1 MARSTVP
8 TTTQYRTSS
17 TATTRRNARPPSPT
31 STTYSRRGGRSN
43 SVVTSVRRHGA
54 SRPPTRASTHGDDS
68 PASIV
73 ALLQGKGSGNEIG
86 IAAICLLTGKT
97 VVTQI
102 ADNATFHKTIQHL
115 YSHPPSAI
123 IVPDTMLQDDIN
135 QQTRKYKEKRSI
147 GNGLLVEQLEEEF
160 EIDCMGVERV
170 LWNKET
176 GRDFVESLA
185 VNDELKASTL
195 MAVEDK
201 FYALCAVSA
210 LFKYLKMEKGIEIQ
224 ERSLRIRYAASE
236 GTMFIDVETARSLEL
251 VRNGLTNKTNNTL
264 YSVLN
269 HCHTPMGSRLLRT
282 NILQPENSLKL
293 IDDRLDATQELVKF
307 GEKLTIIRSKLGS
320 VAKLDLDSILSQISQ
335 QQLHFMEVNVTD
347 TRISLL
353 LNLMEYLQVVQ
364 ALQGELVDTESHTL
378 QSIAKDFSAQQL
390 VQVFGTIDACLSR
403 EVSAGKKAKSQNSRI
418 SRLFAVRASFAPL
431 LDVARQTYQENLQ
444 DIYDLEKEVYTTY
457 GTTCQ
462 VENKGSNF
470 YFTVPADNIEDDLP
484 NEFFGIEKMKNKL
497 RFTNQELAGFQIERR
512 RRILTGENSQ
522 LKRCAKLSQSEQE
535 VLLISGQIVANLV
548 SDVMETLSGLYHCTE
563 AVSLI
568 GSSATDVCQVA
579 VLDLVASFAFHAN
592 SHNCIRPEFKDT
604 LAIHSGRHPI
614 LDRTLATG
622 ECVPNHVYASRG
634 SANFQIIQGPNMS
647 GKSTYLR
654 QIGILTVQA
663 MIGCFVPAEYACF
676 PLPDALLSRLSNDDS
691 MEKCLSTFAAEMATS
706 AMILGLATSSSLV
719 LIDELGR
726 GTSSLEGMGISH
738 AIAEALITRK
748 TLVFFATHYH
758 DSAVI
763 LGNLPGVVKL
773 HLKVQHDTSK
783 EASSEFTST
792 FSYKVAEGAA
802 PISHYGLETA
812 KLASLPESVIER
824 ATEVAGKLSA
834 LEEQGRQSSLS
845 NITVHRRKVLW
856 ELRAKLKQVAN
867 ASRLDNASL
876 GRFLQDL
883 QKQCYEDLHQSL
895 QLTNRSMVFKSQA
908 S

>member
-8 TTTQYRTSS
+8 TIPQYRTAS
-17 TATTRRNARPPSPT
+17 TATTSRQNAFPPSPT
-31 STTYSRRGGRSN
+31 NTAYSRRGGRSN
-43 SVVTSVRRHGA
+43 SVVTSVRRHGI
-54 SRPPTRASTHGDDS
+54 SRPPTRASTHADDS
-68 PASIV
+68 PPFVV

-86 IAAICLLTGKT
+86 VAAICLLTGKT

-123 IVPDTMLQDDIN
+123 IVPDTMLQDHN
-135 QQTRKYKEKRSI
+135 RQQYRKHERRTI
-147 GNGLLVEQLEEEF
+147 GDGLLVEQLEEEF
-160 EIDCMGVERV
+160 EIECMGVERA
-170 LWNKET
+170 LWNRET

-185 VNDELKASTL
+185 VDDELKASTL

-201 FYALCAVSA
+201 FYALCALSA
-210 LFKYLKMEKGIEIQ
+210 LFKYLKLEKGIEIQ

-236 GTMFIDVETARSLEL
+236 GTMFIDVDTARSLEL
-251 VRNGLTNKTNNTL
+251 VRNGLTNKTTNTL
-264 YSVLN
+264 FSVLN

-282 NILQPENSLKL
+282 NILQPGNFVKL
-293 IDDRLDATQELVKF
+293 IDDKLDATQELVKC
-307 GEKLTIIRSKLGS
+307 GDKLTIIRSKLAS
-320 VAKLDLDSILSQISQ
+320 VAQLDLDSILSQISQ
-335 QQLHFMEVNVTD
+335 QQLHIMEVNVTD

-364 ALQGELVDTESHTL
+364 ALQEELANTESHIL
-378 QSIAKDFSAQQL
+378 RSIAKDFSGQQL
-390 VQVFGTIDACLSR
+390 DQVFGIIDACLSR
-403 EVSAGKKAKSQNSRI
+403 EVSVGKSAKGQNSRI

-444 DIYDLEKEVYTTY
+444 DIYDSTHNF
-457 GTTCQ
+457 TCQ

-470 YFTVPADNIEDDLP
+470 YFTVPADDIEDALP
-484 NEFFGIEKMKNKL
+484 SEFYGVEKMKNKI
-497 RFTNQELAGFQIERR
+497 RFTNQELESHGK
-512 RRILTGENSQ
+512 TGNEKN
-522 LKRCAKLSQSEQE
+522 
-535 VLLISGQIVANLV
+535 
-548 SDVMETLSGLYHCTE
+548 
-563 AVSLI
+563 
-568 GSSATDVCQVA
+568 VA
-579 VLDLVASFAFHAN
+579 VLDLVAGFAFHAN
-592 SHNCIRPEFKDT
+592 GHNCIRPEFKDT

-614 LDRTLATG
+614 LDRTLGTG
-622 ECVPNHVYASRG
+622 ECVPNHVYASKG

-663 MIGCFVPAEYACF
+663 MVGCFVPAEYACF

-706 AMILGLATSSSLV
+706 AMILGLATPRTLV

-758 DSAVI
+758 DLTVI

-773 HLKVQHDTSK
+773 HLKVQHDASK
-783 EASSEFTST
+783 ETSSEFAST

-802 PISHYGLETA
+802 PLSHYGLETA

-824 ATEVAGKLSA
+824 ATEVAKKLSA

-845 NITVHRRKVLW
+845 NLIVHRRKVLW
-856 ELRAKLKQVAN
+856 EREHLKLRAKLKQVAST
-867 ASRLDNASL
+867 SRLDNASL
-876 GRFLQDL
+876 AGFLQDL
-883 QKQCYEDLHQSL
+883 QKQSYEDLHQSL
-895 QLTNRSMVFKSQA
+895 QLTTQSMGSRSQA

>member
-8 TTTQYRTSS
+8 AIPQHRTAS
-17 TATTRRNARPPSPT
+17 TATTSRQNALPPSPT
-31 STTYSRRGGRSN
+31 NTAYSRRGGRSN
-43 SVVTSVRRHGA
+43 SVVTSVRRHGI
-54 SRPPTRASTHGDDS
+54 SRPPTRASTHADDS
-68 PASIV
+68 PPFVV

-86 IAAICLLTGKT
+86 VAAICLLTGKT

-123 IVPDTMLQDDIN
+123 IVPDTMLQDDN
-135 QQTRKYKEKRSI
+135 KQQYLKHERRTI
-147 GNGLLVEQLEEEF
+147 GDGLLVEQLEEEF
-160 EIDCMGVERV
+160 EIECMGVERA
-170 LWNKET
+170 LWNRET

-185 VNDELKASTL
+185 VDDELKASTL

-210 LFKYLKMEKGIEIQ
+210 LFKYLKLEKGIEIQ

-236 GTMFIDVETARSLEL
+236 GTMFIDVDTARSLEL
-251 VRNGLTNKTNNTL
+251 VRNGLTNKTTNTL
-264 YSVLN
+264 FSVLN

-282 NILQPENSLKL
+282 SILQPGNFVKL
-293 IDDRLDATQELVKF
+293 IDDRLDATQELVKC
-307 GEKLTIIRSKLGS
+307 GDKLTIIRSKFAS
-320 VAKLDLDSILSQISQ
+320 VAQLDLDSILSQISQ
-335 QQLHFMEVNVTD
+335 QQLHIMEVNVTD

-364 ALQGELVDTESHTL
+364 ALREELANTESHIL
-378 QSIAKDFSAQQL
+378 RSIAKDFSGQQL
-390 VQVFGTIDACLSR
+390 DQVFGIIDACLSR
-403 EVSAGKKAKSQNSRI
+403 EVSVGKSAKGQNSRI

-444 DIYDLEKEVYTTY
+444 DIYDSTHSF
-457 GTTCQ
+457 TCQ
-462 VENKGSNF
+462 VENKGRNF
-470 YFTVPADNIEDDLP
+470 YFTVPADDIEHALP
-484 NEFFGIEKMKNKL
+484 SEFYG
-497 RFTNQELAGFQIERR
+497 EL
-512 RRILTGENSQ
+512 Q

-535 VLLISGQIVANLV
+535 VLLISGQIVANLI
-548 SDVMETLSGLYHCTE
+548 SEVMGTLSGLYHCTE
-563 AVSLI
+563 AAMKLLTLS
-568 GSSATDVCQVA
+568 QV
-579 VLDLVASFAFHAN
+579 
-592 SHNCIRPEFKDT
+592 RPEFKDT

-614 LDRTLATG
+614 LDGTLGTG

-663 MIGCFVPAEYACF
+663 MVGCFVPAEYACF

-706 AMILGLATSSSLV
+706 AMILVGLATPRTLV

-758 DSAVI
+758 DLAVI
-763 LGNLPGVVKL
+763 LGNLPGVVKS
-773 HLKVQHDTSK
+773 HDASK
-783 EASSEFTST
+783 ETSEFTST

-802 PISHYGLETA
+802 PLSHYGLETA
-812 KLASLPESVIER
+812 KLASLPQSVIER
-824 ATEVAGKLSA
+824 ATEVAEKLSA
-834 LEEQGRQSSLS
+834 LEEQGRGP
-845 NITVHRRKVLW
+845 
-856 ELRAKLKQVAN
+856 
-867 ASRLDNASL
+867 SRSIL
-876 GRFLQDL
+876 GDILT
-883 QKQCYEDLHQSL
+883 ED
-895 QLTNRSMVFKSQA
+895 
-908 S
+908 